1 MKEQIKRIITL
12 YDAAKLYYPDED
24 VDGLR
29 DMLADA
35 ICYTIVSSG
44 EAPIGDYFILHQK
57 DVKRKLENHGEFLC
71 NVMYNMARNPFVTP
85 DEVAQIRKQA
95 YEELE
100 RMEKD
105 DTDV

>member
-24 VDGLR
+24 VEGLR

-44 EAPIGDYFILHQK
+44 EASIGGYYLMHQ
-57 DVKRKLENHGEFLC
+57 DAIKRKLENHGEFLC
-71 NVMYNMARNPFVTP
+71 NVMHNMAKNPFVTP
-85 DEVAQIRKQA
+85 EEVAQIRKQA

-100 RMEKD
+100 RMEKE